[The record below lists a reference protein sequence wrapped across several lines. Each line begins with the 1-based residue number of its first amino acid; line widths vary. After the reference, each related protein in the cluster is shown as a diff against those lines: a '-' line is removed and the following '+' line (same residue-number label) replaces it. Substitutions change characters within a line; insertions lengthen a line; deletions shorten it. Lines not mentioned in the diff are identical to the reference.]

1 MELACFCCA
10 RREREREDENA
21 GIAPQEEY
29 RGMEPSSKVLGVR
42 GAASLCSPSVLFSRP
57 LATTCRRLRPSLL
70 LQLQQFPI
78 GGNLFQGLC
87 CSLQQQQQRTSWI
100 TQLRRPGGGGE
111 RIGREIH
118 HGAWKRPR
126 AAEEVTQ
133 FSSSVRC
140 SQAASSEAAA
150 HSNGDGGEEEDA
162 EARDLAALEEFVHIN
177 TGSWSGTFTVRH
189 LLRLF
194 CSCVFLLY

>member
-1 MELACFCCA
+1 
-10 RREREREDENA
+10 
-21 GIAPQEEY
+21 
-29 RGMEPSSKVLGVR
+29 MEPSSKVLGVR
-42 GAASLCSPSVLFSRP
+42 GAASLCSSSVLFSRP
-57 LATTCRRLRPSLL
+57 LTTTCRRLRPSLL

-87 CSLQQQQQRTSWI
+87 CSLQQQQQQRTSWI